1 LKEEGV
7 GQRVFLT
14 GGTGRIGRRVQ
25 RKLLERGYEVR
36 SLVHRRSAEGT
47 GHPGPEYV
55 RGDILDQE
63 GLKAQV
69 SGCSFVVHL
78 AAAWDMFPPAVHE
91 RENNQLFES
100 VIRGTYNLLEACR
113 TAGGLKCFLY
123 ASTDA
128 VYATGPRRFSA
139 PITEETELQPSRFYA
154 LAKIACESLCLNYG
168 RLYAL
173 PWLAVRIC
181 WCLDVDEILRIFGYD
196 FWEGALSPEDR
207 ARLGPRLAGK
217 GAEAR
222 SGGAG
227 ARSGGLLAPLMPDG
241 SSGVDHVSDPEDI
254 AEGICLGVDR
264 HGAAQG
270 GIYNLA
276 GPANFRYLEL
286 VENLARE
293 LDAPWGSA
301 PVKGIEPYELSI
313 ERARRVLGYDPQYPI
328 ERMLANAVRF
338 VKGR

>member
-1 LKEEGV
+1 V

-25 RKLLERGYEVR
+25 RKLLERGYAVR
-36 SLVHRRSAEGT
+36 SLVHRRSAEGA
-47 GHPGPEYV
+47 GHPGLEYV
-55 RGDILDQE
+55 QGDILDQE
-63 GLKAQV
+63 GLKKQV
-69 SGCSFVVHL
+69 PGCSFVVHL

-91 RENNQLFES
+91 KENNQLFDS

-113 TAGGLKCFLY
+113 PLRELKCFLY

-139 PITEETELQPSRFYA
+139 PITEETELQPARFYA

-196 FWEGALSPEDR
+196 FWEGGLAPEDR
-207 ARLGPRLAGK
+207 ARLAPRLAG
-217 GAEAR
+217 E
-222 SGGAG
+222 GAG
-227 ARSGGLLAPLMPDG
+227 ARSCGVFAPLMPDG

-254 AEGICLGVDR
+254 AEGICLGLDR
-264 HGAAQG
+264 HAAALGA
-270 GIYNLA
+270 IYNLA
-276 GPANFRYLEL
+276 GPANFRYLDL
-286 VENLARE
+286 AENLARE
-293 LDAPWGSA
+293 LGAPWGSA

-313 ERARRVLGYDPQYPI
+313 QRARRVLGYDPQYPI

-338 VKGR
+338 VKEGRR

>member
-1 LKEEGV
+1 VKEESV

-25 RKLLERGYEVR
+25 RKLLERGYAVR
-36 SLVHRRSAEGT
+36 SLVHRRPGGGSS
-47 GHPGPEYV
+47 HPALELV
-55 RGDILDQE
+55 QGDILDQE
-63 GLKAQV
+63 GLKKQV
-69 SGCSFVVHL
+69 PGCSFVVHL

-91 RENNQLFES
+91 KENNQLFDS

-113 TAGGLKCFLY
+113 PLRELKCFLY

-154 LAKIACESLCLNYG
+154 L
-168 RLYAL
+168 

-196 FWEGALSPEDR
+196 FWEGGLAPEDR
-207 ARLGPRLAGK
+207 ARLAPRLAGK
-217 GAEAR
+217 GA
-222 SGGAG
+222 G
-227 ARSGGLLAPLMPDG
+227 ARSCGVFAPLMPDG

-254 AEGICLGVDR
+254 AEGICLGLDR
-264 HGAAQG
+264 HAAALGA
-270 GIYNLA
+270 IYNLA
-276 GPANFRYLEL
+276 GPANFRYLDL
-286 VENLARE
+286 AENLARE
-293 LDAPWGSA
+293 LGAPWGSA

-313 ERARRVLGYDPQYPI
+313 RRARRVLGYDPQYPI

-338 VKGR
+338 VKEGRR